1 MELEK
6 KKKNRKAFQR
16 EKKQTKND
24 EHIIVIQVAAYLE
37 AGVVTKVLTI
47 DEVRGDPF
55 ITEDQPGTGPDTLR
69 STWLLLRT

>member
-6 KKKNRKAFQR
+6 KKTERHFKGK
-16 EKKQTKND
+16 KKQTKND